1 MLMAQTMRWFGP
13 DDPVTLAEIRQT
25 GATGIFTALHDVAN
39 GDVWSHAAI
48 GARKHMIA
56 AAGLV
61 WRMVESLPVHEEIK
75 TGGAGTARLVDVYR
89 QSLRNNFMPLFGWTR
104 TDLDWRM
111 PDQREGFRTFH
122 KRRTWKGMP
131 VWRRS

>member
-25 GATGIFTALHDVAN
+25 GDTGIVTAPHDVAN
-39 GDVWSHAAI
+39 GDVWGHEAI
-48 GARKHMIA
+48 GRAQARDRCRRIGV
-56 AAGLV
+56 AGG
-61 WRMVESLPVHEEIK
+61 RKPASSRRNQDRR
-75 TGGAGTARLVDVYR
+75 GGTAQLVDAYR

-122 KRRTWKGMP
+122 TRRIWTVMP